1 MSSVLHFTI
10 VITLISN
17 VLHFTIAITVISTI
31 SQVIKATGTNKC
43 DYYRDTQGYECVP
56 YYQARPLP

>member
-1 MSSVLHFTI
+1 MITVISTVIHFTI
-10 VITLISN
+10 VIT
-17 VLHFTIAITVISTI
+17 VISLFS

-56 YYQARPLP
+56 YYQARQLP